1 MTTTT
6 RGENHGHVH
15 ASCTVD
21 FEFAVQLRKSEIKP
35 LSDLVTGALE
45 IGRLSLSELGRLLAQ
60 ERRGAAKNAIK

>member
-1 MTTTT
+1 
-6 RGENHGHVH
+6 
-15 ASCTVD
+15 VD